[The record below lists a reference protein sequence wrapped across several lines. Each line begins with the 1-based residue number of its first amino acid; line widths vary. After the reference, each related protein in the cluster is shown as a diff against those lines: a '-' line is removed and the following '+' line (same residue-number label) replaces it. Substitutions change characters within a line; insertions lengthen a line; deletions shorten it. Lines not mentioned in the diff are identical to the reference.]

1 MSSPFGDGD
10 EMREQGKWL
19 TEKEAERL
27 LDGIVPA
34 DRPDLVPVADRLGSL
49 AQAFEASGRSLDVRA
64 LAAIA
69 ASETRLIPSE
79 KGDPAATPASKAN
92 RPARQV
98 SGLPKRRNP
107 VLNAIIAFVA
117 TTAGKVTVVAALTS
131 AAATGGLAATDNLP
145 VLQDGNDP
153 PAVTVVDE
161 SDALDEEL
169 DELED
174 EASDDVD
181 AVDEVDAID
190 EVDEV
195 DEVEPCE
202 GLEGAAHETCEDQ
215 LDDHESDDVDEADE
229 VDDHDDES
237 DEVDDHD
244 DESDEVDDHD
254 AEDESDDADEVD
266 EVDEADDHDAE
277 DSADE
282 ADEADD

>member
-145 VLQDGNDP
+145 ILQDGNDP

-169 DELED
+169 DEPED

-181 AVDEVDAID
+181 AVDEVDAVD
-190 EVDEV
+190 AVDEV

-215 LDDHESDDVDEADE
+215 LDDHESDDVDEAD
-229 VDDHDDES
+229 DHDDES
-237 DEVDDHD
+237 DEI
-244 DESDEVDDHD
+244 DDHD

-266 EVDEADDHDAE
+266 EVDEADEVDDHDAE
-277 DSADE
+277 NSADE
-282 ADEADD
+282 ADEVAHADEVDEADD

>member
-181 AVDEVDAID
+181 AVDEVD
-190 EVDEV
+190 EV

-244 DESDEVDDHD
+244 
-254 AEDESDDADEVD
+254 AEDESDDADEVDEVD

-282 ADEADD
+282 ADEVDHADEVDEADD

>member
-145 VLQDGNDP
+145 ILQDGNDP

-169 DELED
+169 DEPED

-181 AVDEVDAID
+181 AVDEVDAVD
-190 EVDEV
+190 AVDEV

-215 LDDHESDDVDEADE
+215 LDDHESDDVDEAD
-229 VDDHDDES
+229 DHDDES
-237 DEVDDHD
+237 DEI
-244 DESDEVDDHD
+244 DDHD

-266 EVDEADDHDAE
+266 EVDEADEVDDHDAE
-277 DSADE
+277 NSADE
-282 ADEADD
+282 ADEVDHADEVDEADD

>member
-64 LAAIA
+64 LGAIA

-181 AVDEVDAID
+181 AVDEVD
-190 EVDEV
+190 EV

-215 LDDHESDDVDEADE
+215 VDDHESDDVDEA
-229 VDDHDDES
+229 

-266 EVDEADDHDAE
+266 EVDEVDEADDHDAE

-282 ADEADD
+282 ADEVDHADEVDEADD

>member
-181 AVDEVDAID
+181 AVDDAD

-244 DESDEVDDHD
+244 
-254 AEDESDDADEVD
+254 AEDESDDADEVDEVD

-282 ADEADD
+282 ADEVDHADEVDEADD

>member
-92 RPARQV
+92 RPALQV

-174 EASDDVD
+174 EASDEVD
-181 AVDEVDAID
+181 AVDEVDDVD
-190 EVDEV
+190 EVDAVDEV

-244 DESDEVDDHD
+244 
-254 AEDESDDADEVD
+254 
-266 EVDEADDHDAE
+266 AE

-282 ADEADD
+282 ADEVDHADEVDEADD